1 MTNRKAGSLGTQCRI
16 AAASVLLLVCAS
28 AWAADSTAAF
38 VPQPS
43 KVTFHAEFR
52 GINVGTIDYSL
63 REESPGRY
71 VYQLHGNAEGLAAM
85 IIRNDPIEASTF
97 VVENNVIKPVTYVLD
112 DGSKSTAKDT
122 RLTFDWT
129 ANVARGEHEDQP
141 VELTLTPGLQD
152 RMSLQILIMQKLAA
166 GMELGRIT
174 FIDRNRIR
182 EYVYTAEGTSVQKTA
197 IGDVETVVYSST
209 REGSS
214 RINRYWFA
222 PKLGFLPVRLE
233 QVRNGK
239 VESVLT
245 VIKMERQ

>member
-1 MTNRKAGSLGTQCRI
+1 MTTRTAGSMGTRFRV
-16 AAASVLLLVCAS
+16 AATAVLLLVCVS
-28 AWAADSTAAF
+28 AWSADSTPTYI
-38 VPQPS
+38 PQPS

-71 VYQLHGNAEGLAAM
+71 VYQLHGNAEGLASL

-97 VVENNVIKPVTYVLD
+97 VVENNVIKPLAYVLD
-112 DGSKSTAKDT
+112 DGSKATAQDT

-129 ANVARGEHEDQP
+129 ANVARGQHEDQP
-141 VELTLTPGLQD
+141 VELPLSPGLQD
-152 RMSLQILIMQKLAA
+152 RMSLQVLIMQKLAA

-182 EYVYTAEGTSVQKTA
+182 EYVYTREGTSVQKTA
-197 IGDVETVVYSST
+197 IGDVETVIYSST

-214 RINRYWFA
+214 RINRYWYA

-245 VIKMERQ
+245 VLKLERP